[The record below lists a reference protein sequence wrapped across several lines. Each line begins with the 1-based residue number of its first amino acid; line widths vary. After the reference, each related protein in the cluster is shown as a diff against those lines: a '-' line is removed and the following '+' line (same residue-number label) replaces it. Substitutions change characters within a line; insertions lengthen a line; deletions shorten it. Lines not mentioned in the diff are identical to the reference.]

1 MEFGLVLKEQPLSPC
16 RPTKQDSSV
25 FFTVAFPTEADNSD
39 LLQFKCRSTPSKDLP
54 FSHKPLPDL
63 CPILLFIYFFH
74 IKALESHTRISSS
87 SSSKKEEKLLSSSGG
102 ALKVALSVSPA

>member
-16 RPTKQDSSV
+16 RPTKQESSV

-63 CPILLFIYFFH
+63 CPILLFFH